1 MLKIK
6 LSKPISISSLEELEQ
21 IVRDEF
27 ETLISQNRTDA
38 KDMVNLFKLLAL
50 IDEILID
57 IDWRNKIQS
66 FEFPIAQ
73 GDVQHNDR

>member
-38 KDMVNLFKLLAL
+38 KDMVNLLKLLAL

-66 FEFPIAQ
+66 FEFPITQ